1 MRDPRLTIPEHG
13 ATSRVLYRVPFY
25 DTDAIAIVHHANY
38 VRYLEL
44 SRVRFLKE
52 HDEPYTQYVKQG
64 YHVVVTRVDVQLK
77 RATRFDEELEV
88 VCWLER
94 VGAATLGFGY
104 QILCAGVL
112 TATGATEHGVVN
124 LEGRPVRMPEARR
137 QRLLSLV
144 ATRGS
149 GA

>member
-13 ATSRVLYRVPFY
+13 AKSRVLYRVPFY
-25 DTDAIAIVHHANY
+25 DTDAMAIVHHANY

-44 SRVRFLKE
+44 SRVRFLQE
-52 HDEPYTQYVKQG
+52 HDEPYTHYVKQG

-104 QILCAGVL
+104 QILCAGSL

-137 QRLLSLV
+137 ERLLSLLAV
-144 ATRGS
+144 RGS
-149 GA
+149 GT